1 MYQLKEEII
10 KHKPELKNSIQL
22 VGDGKSDFNTKYK
35 ITICVYNSIEHVL
48 PHIESFHKIFI
59 DEAHHIKTPII
70 YEDIDYNDEDD
81 EDNKDDKE
89 SDIESEDNDNKE
101 DNKKYLNI
109 ISDLS
114 KYNNNIYLSATI
126 DEQTR
131 IKYYKKDLRD
141 MINEGYLCDYTIN
154 IPIFEDDP
162 TNKNI
167 CDYLIKNY
175 KNIIIYCN
183 SQKEGKK
190 ITKLLNSIQKGCS
203 EYIDCNTSK
212 KKRNDII
219 KSYKNGDIPFLVNV
233 RILVEGF
240 DSPITKGVCFFHLPS
255 NKTTIIQ
262 ILGRALRLH
271 ALKTLASIILPFSNK
286 EDEDSIINFIR
297 ELSQNDSRIRQAY
310 IEKKTNGYLNITK
323 VEKETEQDK
332 DEDDEKEQKEN
343 SIDFRY
349 ELIYNSFG
357 VLVNR
362 LEIWEKRLKEVK
374 EYIDKHKKR
383 PSQKQKIGIWLS
395 NQTTN
400 YKDNKK
406 SMKDENIRKLW
417 EEFINDDKYKEYF
430 LTYEEIWNYNLEK
443 VKKYI
448 DKNKK
453 RPSESNKN
461 KDIKSLGI
469 WLSQKSIHYK
479 DNKGIMKYE
488 NIRKLWEE
496 FINDKYKEYFLS
508 NEEIWKDNLMKV
520 KEYIDKNNKKPYR
533 GENQR
538 LKLGEWLHTQ
548 TTNYKDNK
556 DIMKTKNIRK
566 LWEEF
571 INDDKYKEY
580 FLSNEEI
587 WKDNLTKVKKY
598 IDKNNKRPSQSDKD
612 EKVKYLGHWLYTQT
626 TNYKNNKDIM
636 KNENIKK
643 LWEEFI
649 NDDKYKEYFLS
660 NEEIWKNNLE
670 KVKEYIDKNN
680 KRPSQSNKDND
691 IKYLG
696 SWLSDQKKKNRMKD
710 ENIRKLW
717 EEFINDDRYKK

>member
-1 MYQLKEEII
+1 
-10 KHKPELKNSIQL
+10 
-22 VGDGKSDFNTKYK
+22 
-35 ITICVYNSIEHVL
+35 
-48 PHIESFHKIFI
+48 
-59 DEAHHIKTPII
+59 
-70 YEDIDYNDEDD
+70 
-81 EDNKDDKE
+81 
-89 SDIESEDNDNKE
+89 
-101 DNKKYLNI
+101 
-109 ISDLS
+109 
-114 KYNNNIYLSATI
+114 
-126 DEQTR
+126 
-131 IKYYKKDLRD
+131 